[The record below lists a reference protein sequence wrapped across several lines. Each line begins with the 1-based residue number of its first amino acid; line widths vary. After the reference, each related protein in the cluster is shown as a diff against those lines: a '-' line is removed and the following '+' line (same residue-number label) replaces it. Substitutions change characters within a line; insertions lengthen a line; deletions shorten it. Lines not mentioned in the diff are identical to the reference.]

1 NKAQIRFSR
10 KTKEQYVLTEIEKK
24 ASGWKAFYREGQWK
38 VEVKEKS
45 RTAVKKKTNTSTR
58 KKKAIGK
65 KSGKS
70 KAGRPT

>member
-1 NKAQIRFSR
+1 
-10 KTKEQYVLTEIEKK
+10 
-24 ASGWKAFYREGQWK
+24 